1 MKMIED
7 FFAALT
13 LQSIVLTIIAG
24 LAGFITG
31 YFIRSVIVAKQKK
44 KIYILEEEMLS
55 SHARILELQ
64 KELGE
69 VKAKAAN
76 SQVAKKAELKVS

>member
-1 MKMIED
+1 MEN
-7 FFAALT
+7 FLATLT
-13 LQSIVLTIIAG
+13 LQTIVIAMVAVA
-24 LAGFITG
+24 AGFAAG
-31 YFIRSVIVAKQKK
+31 YIIRSAIVAKQKK

-69 VKAKAAN
+69 VKAAAGTN
-76 SQVAKKAELKVS
+76 QFQRKTELKVS